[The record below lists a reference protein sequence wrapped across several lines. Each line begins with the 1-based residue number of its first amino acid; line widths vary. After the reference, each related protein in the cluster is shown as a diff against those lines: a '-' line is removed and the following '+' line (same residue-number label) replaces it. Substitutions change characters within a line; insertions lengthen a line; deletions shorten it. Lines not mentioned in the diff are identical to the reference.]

1 MHTIIVRFTL
11 LILACAQLGACQ
23 DRRDPAKPV
32 VAAAQGRTT
41 SG

>member
-1 MHTIIVRFTL
+1 MNNTIVRWSL

-32 VAAAQGRTT
+32 VPTAAAQAPR
-41 SG
+41 